1 MLSTFP
7 EPQKRLPENY
17 HHIYVDV
24 TDVDDWK
31 NLRKWALHNGTKTG
45 QLEMNNFLT
54 TLQLV
59 SHRSELVITHRIV
72 QNLMKSNQKFDLFF
86 LGYNINDMMLGLAGN
101 FRVPTVIFST
111 IPPMKGLRDM
121 IGNPTAV
128 ASAPLFKE
136 TSTKLKY
143 DFFDRFGQ
151 FFAYTIEFLLTTYV
165 NHFYFETFYNTHFPA
180 SKNFPTLDE
189 VRKNV
194 SLIMTNTH
202 FTEGNIRPALPNLI
216 EVGGA
221 HIKETSNPLPKVKET
236 DVF

>member
-7 EPQKRLPENY
+7 VPQKVLPENY
-17 HHIYVDV
+17 YHIYVDV
-24 TDVDDWK
+24 TDVDDWM
-31 NLRKWALHNGTKTG
+31 NFRKQALHNGTKTRQM
-45 QLEMNNFLT
+45 QLQGFLT
-54 TLQLV
+54 SLQLILN
-59 SHRSELVITHRIV
+59 RSEQVLTHHKV

-101 FRVPTVIFST
+101 FRIPTVIFST
-111 IPPMKGLRDM
+111 IPPMKALRDM
-121 IGNPTAV
+121 IGNPTSA

-136 TSTKLKY
+136 TSTRFEY
-143 DFFDRFGQ
+143 DFIDRFGQ
-151 FFAYTIEFLLTTYV
+151 FIAFTVEFCLTTYV
-165 NHFYFETFYNTHFPA
+165 NHFYFDTFYNKHFPA

-202 FTEGNIRPALPNLI
+202 FAEGNIRPALPNLI

-221 HIKETSNPLPKVKET
+221 HIKETANPLPKVNRKT
-236 DVF
+236 